1 MKLKIALSLAILA
14 VAGGALMSARGQS
27 VTEGARRIPLLG
39 KAVPGPHS
47 LLSRELLVPS
57 HAATATPEIAE
68 NVKGPAPKYLI
79 TSVDAPGQAY
89 SLCYDFNDNAAVGIY
104 QNNPDSSTSEIE
116 SFLLNAKGLTTVM
129 YPGAV
134 STHAFGISASG
145 EIVGYYVDTDNI
157 SHAFTDT
164 GGVYTNIDFPG
175 AGNGVAFDINDGGEV
190 VGSYG
195 DSAGKVH
202 NFLLSGGAYT
212 SFDYPGGAPS
222 EAAGISNT
230 GEIVGV
236 WVDSS
241 ENVHGFVATSPT
253 GAYTTIDYPGA
264 TLTQPMGIN
273 DAGEIAGTYQT
284 GGGSFSA
291 GFLYEN
297 GIFESFGVPG
307 ATLSALS
314 RVKNNG
320 RITGAWTD
328 QLGEAHGLTGLP

>member
-1 MKLKIALSLAILA
+1 MRVKIACSLAILVLA
-14 VAGGALMSARGQS
+14 AGAFVSARSQS
-27 VTEGARRIPLLG
+27 ATEGARRIALLG
-39 KAVPGPHS
+39 KAAPGPYS
-47 LLSRELLVPS
+47 LLRRELLVPS
-57 HAATATPEIAE
+57 HAATATAGIAE
-68 NVKGPAPKYLI
+68 KVKGPAPKYFI

-89 SLCYDFNDNAAVGIY
+89 SLCYDFNDNSAVGIY

-116 SFLLNAKGLTTVM
+116 GFLLNSKGLTTVM
-129 YPGAV
+129 YPSAV
-134 STHAFGISASG
+134 STHAFAINASG
-145 EIVGYYVDTDNI
+145 EIVGYYVDADNI

-175 AGNGVAFDINDGGEV
+175 AGNGVAFDINDAGDV

-195 DSAGKVH
+195 DSDGNVH
-202 NFLLSGGAYT
+202 NFLLSGGSYT

-222 EAAGISNT
+222 EVTGISNT
-230 GEIVGV
+230 GAIVGV

-241 ENVHGFVATSPT
+241 ENVHGFMATSPT

-284 GGGSFSA
+284 GGGSFAA

-297 GIFESFGVPG
+297 GIFESISVPG
-307 ATLSALS
+307 AEFSALS

-320 RITGAWTD
+320 RVTGAWAD
-328 QLGEAHGLTGLP
+328 QLGEGHGLTGLP